1 MQEKQKVTLYLPDDL
16 HRQLKIRSAVD
27 REPMSA
33 LAQKALSFYLAHS
46 EVVESFREYG
56 QTHRVYTC
64 PSCSEALTVNA
75 EGLSA
80 VKQHA
85 CEQSEQDGLGAEASV
100 GRRVGRPDGDVVP
113 ELVPAGVSSD
123 DVSPDKG
130 ELVPC

>member
-16 HRQLKIRSAVD
+16 HHQLKIRSAVD

-64 PSCSEALTVNA
+64 PDCSAALTVGPD
-75 EGLSA
+75 GLSA
-80 VKQHA
+80 VKSHA
-85 CEQSEQDGLGAEASV
+85 SLQADGSEGDMSDALANRTTVVPDVIPASV
-100 GRRVGRPDGDVVP
+100 T
-113 ELVPAGVSSD
+113 D